1 MATVGLELVL
11 SILFGLLGGRWLDGR
26 LGTEPW
32 LMLLGFIVG
41 LATAVRFLL
50 RAARRNARAMDADGF
65 KTSSTGRAARFALN
79 QKDNP

>member
-65 KTSSTGRAARFALN
+65 KTSSPGRAARFALN